1 MRFLMASVFFLK
13 ILKFKGFQTKNVSS
27 LLPNDF
33 YAYVKRKK
41 SLLKKQYLFECNYFD
56 SV

>member
-1 MRFLMASVFFLK
+1 MASVFFLK